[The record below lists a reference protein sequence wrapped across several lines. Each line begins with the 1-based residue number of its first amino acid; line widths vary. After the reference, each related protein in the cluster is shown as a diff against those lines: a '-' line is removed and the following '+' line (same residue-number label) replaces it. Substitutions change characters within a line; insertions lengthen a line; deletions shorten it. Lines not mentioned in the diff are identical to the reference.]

1 MIKKLLSY
9 LCLLLAAP
17 SLLAQES
24 DGASVNLPK
33 FYKNKLHFGFAISY
47 NSTDFR
53 VHTVKNSAFPD
64 TLIDGVKYGMKTV
77 YTHSDPGF
85 ALGIICD
92 VRLHEYLRLRM
103 TPNISFASRRL
114 EYTLQNAGHDSTRM
128 FQKSV
133 ESTFLIF
140 PVELKLQSK
149 RLGNFGAYVIGGG
162 GYALD
167 LAARKKGQPTASG
180 GANELDD
187 AVKLKRDDFFYN
199 AGAGTDFYL
208 KYFKLSFEL
217 KLLMGTKNLLQNGHN
232 IFTNSIQKVNSRMV
246 IFSIT
251 FEG

>member
-1 MIKKLLSY
+1 MLKKVLPYFFL
-9 LCLLLAAP
+9 LLLAVPAI
-17 SLLAQES
+17 AQQN
-24 DGASVNLPK
+24 DGLGVNLPK
-33 FYKNKLHFGFAISY
+33 FYKNRLHFGFAIAY

-53 VHTVKNSAFPD
+53 IHTVKNSAFPD
-64 TLIDGVKYGMKTV
+64 TLIGGVKYGMKTI
-77 YTHSDPGF
+77 YTKSDPGF

-92 VRLHEYLRLRM
+92 VRLHEYLRLRF
-103 TPNISFASRRL
+103 TPNISFASRSL
-114 EYTLQNAGHDSTRM
+114 QYTLQNDKLDSTKR
-128 FQKSV
+128 FQKTV

-140 PVELKLQSK
+140 PLELKLQSK

-162 GYALD
+162 GYTLD
-167 LAARKKGQPTASG
+167 LAARKKGQPSNG

-187 AVKLKRDDFFYN
+187 AVKLYRDDFFYN

-208 KYFKLSFEL
+208 KYFKLGLEL
-217 KLLMGTKNLLQNGHN
+217 KLLMGTRNLLQPGNN